1 MKKRFFFTLSV
12 FVILFPLGLCRA
24 AEEEP
29 HPEITLIDYD
39 GNEISL
45 DSSIP
50 YSPKNTCGECHDYGE
65 IGTGLPIG
73 LSRLSCGGSGTL
85 QGLI

>member
-1 MKKRFFFTLSV
+1 MKKRIFFMLPV
-12 FVILFPLGLCRA
+12 FVFLFAPGLGRA

-45 DSSIP
+45 ESNIP
-50 YSPKNTCGECHDYGE
+50 YSPKNTCSIHFLRLMK
-65 IGTGLPIG
+65 TPA
-73 LSRLSCGGSGTL
+73 LSLMPL
-85 QGLI
+85 N

>member
-1 MKKRFFFTLSV
+1 MKKRIFVMLSFFV
-12 FVILFPLGLCRA
+12 FLFPPGLCMS

-45 DSSIP
+45 
-50 YSPKNTCGECHDYGE
+50 
-65 IGTGLPIG
+65 
-73 LSRLSCGGSGTL
+73 
-85 QGLI
+85 